1 MIAVELIHQMVSG
14 LEGEVDLIE
23 SKQVQLNFNASAFLG
38 NYSWKKLSS
47 KIINHPKTSST
58 GNFKVSA
65 EYDESKQTS
74 KDRWGGLAFDTSDDQ
89 QDITRGKGM
98 VDTLFQAPVGSGTHY
113 AVMSS
118 YDYISTGL
126 RQLDN
131 MMDGFYIAP
140 DFMDKLVV
148 HITKNFLNLPNIKV
162 PLILGIWGGKG
173 QGKSFQ
179 CELVFSKMGIKDMLN
194 LNKLDFTALEVYGR
208 NYLKW
213 VQDVKLHLTAKGIRA
228 TIEEPID
235 NKPVDEVEKTTAMI
249 LIRRHIHDALQT
261 KYFVEEDPRIF
272 WLAITDRFDHQ
283 KDIYFPETR
292 HCWQH
297 LRF

>member
-14 LEGEVDLIE
+14 L
-23 SKQVQLNFNASAFLG
+23 LNFNASAFLG

>member
-1 MIAVELIHQMVSG
+1 MAASVSAATIAAVNRSP
-14 LEGEVDLIE
+14 
-23 SKQVQLNFNASAFLG
+23 VQLNFNASAFLG

>member
-1 MIAVELIHQMVSG
+1 MAASVSAATIAAVNRSP
-14 LEGEVDLIE
+14 
-23 SKQVQLNFNASAFLG
+23 LNFNASAFLG